1 MRVLSVCC
9 LCIALL
15 LACEGQGRERRAAR
29 GDTFVSDPDHL
40 FFQNIRS
47 RDYRE
52 ITLEEGINAYYHDEQ
67 EADPEL
73 VIVDYWLEDRALLLA
88 DERTL
93 SVGQA
98 LQIRDSLRTTN
109 AKASLEV
116 LEDYLRLVGR

>member
-1 MRVLSVCC
+1 MRVLSLCC
-9 LCIALL
+9 LCLTL
-15 LACEGQGRERRAAR
+15 LACDGATRDRRAAR

-40 FFQNIRS
+40 FFRNTRA

-52 ITLEEGINAYYHDEQ
+52 VTLEEGINAYYHDEQ

-73 VIVDYWLEDRALLLA
+73 VIVDYWLEDRAELLSDNRA
-88 DERTL
+88 L

-98 LQIRDSLRTTN
+98 RQLRDSLRTTN

-116 LEDYLRLVGR
+116 LDDYLRLVGG